1 MEKYDFKKNAHQH
14 LSALRKI
21 LDDGVIMGM
30 DLSPIVSKLDS
41 VIKAIDDGIIRIVLL
56 GSFSDGKTSAIAG
69 LLGRLDNTMK
79 IDQDES
85 SDELTIYRPMD
96 LKVGFEIVDTPGLFG
111 TKEKEIDGHN
121 VKFSDITKKYIS
133 EAHIILYVCDAVN
146 PLKESHSEI
155 IRKVMRDYNKL
166 DSTVFVINKMDDAGF
181 NPKNE
186 ISFNNGSAKK
196 KQFLVNRLRDCIGL
210 TQEEEAKLCVVCI
223 AADPKRKGMPYW
235 FERMDD
241 YLALSRIPN
250 LRNAINNIIE
260 QNDSDKLKDSS
271 VQASIKEM
279 VSSVYQVVGSV
290 NKPVE
295 KALVKVEGSIQD
307 IELDCKSLKDELFHS
322 RKETN
327 QKLDDYK
334 KCLISEING
343 ASSETIRDVI
353 EDKLGMEDGKI
364 TFYVFKRDVDLI
376 LKECF
381 ENNSS
386 NLSTRAIK
394 FENSYNWQ
402 DTILKEALGKGSEAL
417 GKVKIDASKVKA
429 IRDVV
434 AKDYKFK
441 PWQPTNIGKGAT
453 KWLGRLGVAISVLT
467 EAWDWYSAY
476 RDSNKLEELKQN
488 IKDSINHSFRE
499 LFELLS
505 DDKYLETFAPS
516 YIELCKLLEERNKE
530 VEELRNKLSAL
541 TDYKSRIRNWYGE
554 DIEDVEFEEI

>member
-1 MEKYDFKKNAHQH
+1 
-14 LSALRKI
+14 
-21 LDDGVIMGM
+21 
-30 DLSPIVSKLDS
+30 
-41 VIKAIDDGIIRIVLL
+41 
-56 GSFSDGKTSAIAG
+56 
-69 LLGRLDNTMK
+69 MK

-85 SDELTIYRPMD
+85 SDELTIYRPND
-96 LKVGFEIVDTPGLFG
+96 LKEGFEIVDTPGLFG
-111 TKEKEIDGHN
+111 TKEKELDGYN

-133 EAHIILYVCDAVN
+133 EAHIILYVCGAVN

-155 IRKVMRDYNKL
+155 IRKITREYNKL
-166 DSTVFVINKMDDAGF
+166 DSMVFVINKMDEAGF

-186 ISFNNGSAKK
+186 NSFNNGASIK
-196 KQFLVNRLRDCIGL
+196 KQFLINRLRDCIGL
-210 TQEEEAKLCVVCI
+210 TPEEEAKLCVVCI

-250 LRNAINNIIE
+250 LRKAIDGVIE
-260 QNDSDKLKDSS
+260 QNNSDKLKDSAF
-271 VQASIKEM
+271 QASVKEM
-279 VSSVYQVVGSV
+279 VCSVYQVVGSV

-295 KALVKVEGSIQD
+295 KALVKVEDSMQD
-307 IELDCKSLKDELFHS
+307 LKLDCKSLKDELFSS

-334 KCLISEING
+334 KYLITEING
-343 ASSETIRDVI
+343 ASLETIRDVI
-353 EDKLGMEDGKI
+353 EDKLGVEDGKI

-386 NLSTRAIK
+386 NLSTSTIK
-394 FENSYNWQ
+394 FEKSYNWQ
-402 DTILKEALGKGSEAL
+402 ETILKDALGKGAEAL

-434 AKDYKFK
+434 AKDYIFK
-441 PWQPTNIGKGAT
+441 PWQPTKIGKGAT

-467 EAWDWYSAY
+467 EAWNWYSAY
-476 RDSNKLEELKQN
+476 RDSKKLEELKQN
-488 IKDSINHSFRE
+488 IKDSINHSFSE

-516 YIELCKLLEERNKE
+516 YIELCKLLEERNRE

-541 TDYKSRIRNWYGE
+541 TDYKSRIKNWYGE
-554 DIEDVEFEEI
+554 DIDDVEYEEI

>member
-1 MEKYDFKKNAHQH
+1 MENFDFKKNVRQY
-14 LSALRKI
+14 LSILRNI
-21 LDDGVIMGM
+21 LDDGVKLGM
-30 DLSPIVSKLDS
+30 DLSPIITKLDN
-41 VIKAIDDGIIRIVLL
+41 VAKAIDDGIIRIVLL

-69 LLGRLDNTMK
+69 LLGRLDSTMK

-96 LKVGFEIVDTPGLFG
+96 LKEGFEIVDTPGLFG

-133 EAHIILYVCDAVN
+133 EAHIILYVCGAVN

-166 DSTVFVINKMDDAGF
+166 DSTIFVINKMDEAGF
-181 NPKNE
+181 NPKND
-186 ISFNNGSAKK
+186 ISFNNGTAIK
-196 KQFLVNRLRDCIGL
+196 KQFLINRLRDCISL
-210 TQEEEAKLCVVCI
+210 TSEEEAKLSVVCI
-223 AADPKRKGMPYW
+223 AADPKHKGMPYW

-250 LRNAINNIIE
+250 LRNAINDIIE
-260 QNDSDKLKDSS
+260 QNDSDKLKDSA

-279 VSSVYQVVGSV
+279 ISSVYQVVGSV

-295 KALVKVEGSIQD
+295 KALVKIEDSMQD
-307 IELDCKSLKDELFHS
+307 LELDCKSLKDELFHS

-402 DTILKEALGKGSEAL
+402 ETILKEALGKGSEAL

-476 RDSNKLEELKQN
+476 RDSKKLEELKQN

>member
-1 MEKYDFKKNAHQH
+1 MEKYDFKKNVRQY
-14 LSALRKI
+14 LGLLRNI
-21 LDDGVIMGM
+21 LDDGVKLGM
-30 DLSPIVSKLDS
+30 DLSPIISKLDN
-41 VIKAIDDGIIRIVLL
+41 VAKAIDDGIIRIVLL

-69 LLGRLDNTMK
+69 LLGRLDSTMK

-96 LKVGFEIVDTPGLFG
+96 LKEGFEIVDTPGLFG
-111 TKEKEIDGHN
+111 TKEKEIDGHY

-133 EAHIILYVCDAVN
+133 EAHIILYVCGAVN

-155 IRKVMRDYNKL
+155 IRKVMREYNKL
-166 DSTVFVINKMDDAGF
+166 DSTIFVINKMDEAGF
-181 NPKNE
+181 NPKND
-186 ISFNNGSAKK
+186 ISFNNGTAIK
-196 KQFLVNRLRDCIGL
+196 KQFLINRLRDCISL
-210 TQEEEAKLCVVCI
+210 TSEEEAKLSVVCI
-223 AADPKRKGMPYW
+223 AADPKHKGMPYW
-235 FERMDD
+235 FERMDE

-250 LRNAINNIIE
+250 LRNAINDIIE
-260 QNDSDKLKDSS
+260 QNDSDKLKDSA

-279 VSSVYQVVGSV
+279 ISSVYQVVGSV
-290 NKPVE
+290 NKPLE
-295 KALVKVEGSIQD
+295 KALVKIEDSMQD
-307 IELDCKSLKDELFHS
+307 LELDCKSLKDELFSS

-327 QKLDDYK
+327 QKLVDYK

-353 EDKLGMEDGKI
+353 EDKLGVEDGKI
-364 TFYVFKRDVDLI
+364 TFYVFKREIDLI

-386 NLSTRAIK
+386 NLSTSAIK
-394 FENSYNWQ
+394 FEKSYNWQ
-402 DTILKEALGKGSEAL
+402 ETILKDALGKGAEAL

-441 PWQPTNIGKGAT
+441 PWVAVKMGKKAT
-453 KWLGRLGVAISVLT
+453 KWLGRAGVLISVLT

-476 RDSNKLEELKQN
+476 RDSKKLEELKQD
-488 IKDSINHSFRE
+488 IKNSINHSFRE
-499 LFELLS
+499 LFELLG
-505 DDKYLETFAPS
+505 DDKYLVTFAPS

-541 TDYKSRIRNWYGE
+541 TNYKDRIKKWYGE

>member
-1 MEKYDFKKNAHQH
+1 METYNFKKNAHQY
-14 LSALRKI
+14 LGILRKI
-21 LDDGVIMGM
+21 LDDGVNMGM
-30 DLSPIVSKLDS
+30 DLSPIISKLES
-41 VIKAIDDGIIRIVLL
+41 VTKSIDDGIIRIVLL

-69 LLGRLDNTMK
+69 LLGRLDSTMK

-85 SDELTIYRPMD
+85 SDELTIYRPND
-96 LKVGFEIVDTPGLFG
+96 LKEGFEIVDTPGLFG
-111 TKEKEIDGHN
+111 TKEKELDGHN

-133 EAHIILYVCDAVN
+133 EAHIILYVCGAVN

-155 IRKVMRDYNKL
+155 IRKITREYNKL
-166 DSTVFVINKMDDAGF
+166 DSTVFVINKMDEAGF

-186 ISFNNGSAKK
+186 NSFNNGASIK
-196 KQFLVNRLRDCIGL
+196 KQFLINRLRDCIGL
-210 TQEEEAKLCVVCI
+210 TPEEEAKLCVVCI

-250 LRNAINNIIE
+250 LRKAIDGVIE
-260 QNDSDKLKDSS
+260 QNNTDKLKDSA
-271 VQASIKEM
+271 VQASVKEM
-279 VSSVYQVVGSV
+279 VCSVYQVVGSV

-295 KALVKVEGSIQD
+295 KALVKVEDSMQD
-307 IELDCKSLKDELFHS
+307 LKLDCKSLKDELFSS

-334 KCLISEING
+334 KYLITEING
-343 ASSETIRDVI
+343 ASLETIRDVI
-353 EDKLGMEDGKI
+353 EDKLGIEDGNI

-386 NLSTRAIK
+386 NLSTSAIK
-394 FENSYNWQ
+394 FEKSYNWQ
-402 DTILKEALGKGSEAL
+402 ETFLKDALGRGGEAL

-441 PWQPTNIGKGAT
+441 PWGAVKMGEKAT
-453 KWLGRLGVAISVLT
+453 KVLGRVGVAISVLT

-476 RDSNKLEELKQN
+476 RDSKKLEELKQN
-488 IKDSINHSFRE
+488 IKDSINHSFSE

-516 YIELCKLLEERNKE
+516 YIKLCKLLEERNKE

-541 TDYKSRIRNWYGE
+541 TDYKNRIKNWYGE